1 MQLGL
6 FGRLTILSL
15 VIMEKENSRVKSF
28 VVSLEVFDLEEKNI
42 VVLLV
47 VFIRLKLFDGYI

>member
-1 MQLGL
+1 M
-6 FGRLTILSL
+6 ILLL

-28 VVSLEVFDLEEKNI
+28 VVSLEVFDLEEENI
-42 VVLLV
+42 VALSV